1 MSPLIRLSLR
11 AGSVVV
17 LAVVLLFGAG
27 IWAATQLQQD
37 LLPNITVPEF
47 VVITVYPGASPGVVD
62 QQVTLPV
69 VSALQG
75 LSGVT
80 TVDSTSTSGASIV
93 TVIFKDGTDTTQAR
107 QSLSPSLDRARA
119 TLPAQAQSP
128 NIVSFST
135 SSIPVLQ
142 YSVYANESLGDLS
155 SQLRAVAIPKLTGLA
170 GVSTVN
176 LTGAPAQEIE
186 VTLDPAKLAAHGLTI
201 SQISAALAQSTT
213 VQSVGALRDNGTV
226 IPLQISGALT
236 SLDQIGNVLV
246 SPAAVAI
253 HDLGTVA
260 LVSVPADTIT
270 RTNGNLS
277 VGLSVLKTPDAN
289 TVTVA
294 NEIKGALPD
303 IRNAIGHGVQFQS
316 ILDQATPITTAI
328 GSIVQEGLLGAL
340 FAILVI
346 FLFLCTA
353 RSTLVTAVSIP
364 LSLIVA
370 LLVLW
375 WQGIT
380 LNILTLGGLMVAI
393 GRVVDDAIVVLENIS
408 PHVTEGEGPVAAA
421 YTGGREIVTAV
432 TSSTLTTVAVFLP
445 IAFLT
450 GIAGSFFRPFALTVV
465 TALLAS
471 LLVAVTVVPLLA
483 SRFLKPQLR
492 RVGAQQPRSWLQAG
506 YVPATRR
513 ATSHRAITL
522 VAAGAIFFGSLG
534 LTPFLRINLLD
545 QSSSPNFP
553 VSLTMPD
560 NSTLAQT
567 NAETETVEN
576 LVRGLPGVSAFQ
588 ATVGGPSDPSAP
600 PGAVPAVPTTAQILV
615 LVDTNAYNQAL
626 GGVQNALKN
635 YHGPGPLTVGDAQS
649 SANASSSQMQV
660 QVRAPNQDTLQQS
673 TDQVMTA
680 LTQVGGVSELKS
692 NLAASKP
699 QYQLVPTDKLGRTGL
714 SAQQLAGLVAQ
725 QINGQVAPQA
735 TLPSGPVSVR
745 VQLPPGTADTPAAL
759 LSLRIPTAI
768 GTVPLSTLAT
778 LQKVSGPQ
786 TINRSNGDRAS
797 TITGTITSNNTRA
810 VQTQVD
816 TAIKSVSLPPGASVS
831 TGGVLSHRSTVLT
844 QFILAILAAIGLV
857 YLIMVATFRSLIK
870 PLVLLVSIPFAAS
883 GAIIALVITRTA
895 LSLPA
900 MIGLLM
906 LTGIVVTNAIV
917 LLDLVDQYRE
927 RGLPLQEALIEGGR
941 HRLRPILMTA
951 VATMLALAPLA
962 FSGNSGGG
970 FIGAPLAVV
979 VIGGLFTSTLLTLIL
994 VPVLYSEASRFT
1006 SARTNRELDTMLD
1019 DAQAQRVA
1027 AGGGR

>member
-11 AGSVVV
+11 LGSVVI
-17 LAVVLLFGAG
+17 LAVILLFSAG

-37 LLPNITVPEF
+37 LLPNISVPAF
-47 VVITVYPGASPGVVD
+47 LVITADPGASPGVVD

-75 LSGVT
+75 VSGVT
-80 TVDSTSTSGASIV
+80 SVDSTSTSGASIV
-93 TVIFKDGTDTTQAR
+93 TVQFKDGTDLAAAR
-107 QSLSPSLDRARA
+107 QSVSAAVDRVRGA
-119 TLPAQAQSP
+119 LPAQVQPS
-128 NIVSFST
+128 NIVTFST
-135 SSIPVLQ
+135 SAIPVLQ
-142 YSVYANESLGDLS
+142 YSAYASESLGDLAT
-155 SQLRAVAIPKLTGLA
+155 QLRGVAIPKLAGLA

-176 LTGAPAQEIE
+176 LTGAPTQEVD
-186 VTLDPAKLAAHGLTI
+186 VTLDPAKLAARGI
-201 SQISAALAQSTT
+201 SVGQVSAALAQATT

-226 IPLQISGALT
+226 VPLQIAGALT
-236 SLDQIGNVLV
+236 SLDQIGGILV
-246 SPAAVAI
+246 SAAGVPI
-253 HDLGTVA
+253 RDIGTVA
-260 LVSVPADTIT
+260 LVSISADTIT
-270 RTNGNLS
+270 RTNGNPS
-277 VGLSVLKTPDAN
+277 VGLSIIKAPDAN

-316 ILDQATPITTAI
+316 ILDQAIPITDAI
-328 GSIVQEGLLGAL
+328 GNILREGLLGAL

-346 FLFLCTA
+346 FLFLRSA
-353 RSTLVTAVSIP
+353 RATLVAAVSIP

-408 PHVTEGEGPVAAA
+408 RHVTEGEGPVAAA

-492 RVGAQQPRSWLQAG
+492 PVGAKQPRSWLQAG
-506 YVPATRR
+506 YVPVIRW

-522 VAAGAIFFGSLG
+522 VGAGAIFFGSLG

-588 ATVGGPSDPSAP
+588 ATVGGSSDPFAP

-615 LVDTNAYNQAL
+615 LVKTNAYNQAL
-626 GGVQNALKN
+626 RSVNDALKS
-635 YHGPGPLTVGDAQS
+635 YTGPARVAVGQAQS

-660 QVRAPNQDTLQQS
+660 QVHAPNQDTLQQS
-673 TDQVMTA
+673 TDQLMSA
-680 LTQVGGVSELKS
+680 LSKVSGLSELKS
-692 NLAASKP
+692 NLTASKP
-699 QYQLVPTDKLGRTGL
+699 QYQLVPTDKLGQTGL

-725 QINGQVAPQA
+725 QINGQVAAQA
-735 TLPSGPVSVR
+735 LLPSGPVLVR

-759 LSLRIPTAI
+759 LSLRIPTAA
-768 GTVPLSTLAT
+768 GPVPLSTLAT
-778 LQKVSGPQ
+778 LQQVSGPQ
-786 TINRSNGDRAS
+786 TINRSGGDRAS
-797 TITGTITSNNTRA
+797 TITGTITGNNTTA
-810 VQTQVD
+810 VQTKVNA
-816 TAIKSVSLPPGASVS
+816 AIKSVSLPPGTSVS
-831 TGGVLSHRSTVLT
+831 TGGVFAQLSSVLT
-844 QFILAILAAIGLV
+844 QFALAILAAIGLV

-883 GAIIALVITRTA
+883 GAIVALVVTGTA

-917 LLDLVDQYRE
+917 LLDLVEQYRE
-927 RGLPLQEALIEGGR
+927 RGLPLQQALIEGGR

-970 FIGAPLAVV
+970 FIGAPLAIV

-1019 DAQAQRVA
+1019 DAQARRLA
-1027 AGGGR
+1027 AGGG